1 MDYIINATDKNRE
14 LSVFVAKTTDMVNTM
29 RSIHN
34 PSPVVCAA
42 IGRTMTATSMM
53 AIGMKGEKDK
63 ITNVKS
69 YW

>member
-29 RSIHN
+29 RSIHD

-42 IGRTMTATSMM
+42 IGRSMTAM
-53 AIGMKGEKDK
+53 I
-63 ITNVKS
+63 
-69 YW
+69 